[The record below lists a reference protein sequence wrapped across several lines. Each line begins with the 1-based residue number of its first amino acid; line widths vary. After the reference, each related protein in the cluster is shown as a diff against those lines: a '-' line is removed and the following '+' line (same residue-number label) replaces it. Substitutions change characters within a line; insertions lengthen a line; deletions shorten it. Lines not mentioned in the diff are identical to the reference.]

1 MWTKGTNNEQENLF
15 RCAEGQL
22 GWKRETVCVYVC
34 MRLCA
39 DPLLDPSL
47 FFPNKPSSP
56 PRNHHHH
63 QLTLEQLSGGP
74 GEAYGVQKSRQLKGQ
89 NYKDEQLLEE
99 DPQHV
104 DRF

>member
-1 MWTKGTNNEQENLF
+1 MSRKTFFAVLKDSWAG
-15 RCAEGQL
+15 
-22 GWKRETVCVYVC
+22 REKLCVC
-34 MRLCA
+34 MCVCA
-39 DPLLDPSL
+39 CVLIPFWTPPSSSPTNPPLL
-47 FFPNKPSSP
+47 
-56 PRNHHHH
+56 PRNDHH